1 MWGGAVSAEG
11 PLGISGL
18 DYEIGGRRLLSAM
31 DLSVGAGE
39 SVAVMGPSGSGKST
53 LLNLVLGLIK
63 PLSGQILVSGQDMSA
78 MRGSTL
84 TRWRQQ
90 HIGMVF
96 QFGELLP
103 ELTPVEN
110 VALPALLAKGDRG
123 EAFKRAEEL
132 LLSLGVPV
140 GTTATAD
147 LSGGERQRTAVAR
160 ALMSHPCL
168 LLADEPTGALD
179 EQARDQV
186 ADVLFNVP
194 GQDGCGLLVVTHD
207 ASVAERADRVLE
219 LSQGKLVDA
228 TIRGAA

>member
-1 MWGGAVSAEG
+1 MSE
-11 PLGISGL
+11 L

-53 LLNLVLGLIK
+53 LLSLVLGLIR
-63 PLSGQILVSGQDMSA
+63 PLSGQILVAGKDITA
-78 MRGSTL
+78 LRGSKL
-84 TRWRQQ
+84 NRWRQQ

-110 VALPALLAKGDRG
+110 VALPALLAKGNRSQ
-123 EAFKRAEEL
+123 AFKRAEEL

-140 GTTATAD
+140 GTTTTGD

-160 ALMSHPCL
+160 ALMSHPSL

-194 GQDGCGLLVVTHD
+194 RQNGCGLLVVTHD
-207 ASVAERADRVLE
+207 ALVAERADRVLQ
-219 LSQGKLVDA
+219 LSHGKLVDA
-228 TIRGAA
+228 VSQGMV